1 LFADDV
7 RAYPEAMNEVI
18 RDIPLGRLGRLEE
31 IAWTIASLAE
41 EGGISRSVLAER
53 FRYYL
58 DQSPMAYLTSWRLQL
73 GAQMLSSTNYSV
85 AQIAAEVG
93 YESEAAFNR
102 AFKRAF
108 ELPPARFRNQS
119 RVASGTTSPGN
130 PH

>member
-73 GAQMLSSTNYSV
+73 GAQTLSSTNYSV

-93 YESEAAFNR
+93 YESEGG
-102 AFKRAF
+102 
-108 ELPPARFRNQS
+108 LQPCI
-119 RVASGTTSPGN
+119 
-130 PH
+130 